1 MPGKIS
7 PFPEQSDYFDPSEHG
22 PITNPYAG
30 RNFLQSAD
38 GSYDEFRETFGDNSY
53 FCRLVNYFAWGVPTV
68 AGGISLAPIFST
80 YFPASAYL
88 KTSLVSGTIN
98 STMNLTSQLAVNG
111 DVDLISTMTA
121 FGSGFLPGS
130 SAISILRNSMI
141 AGGVDAAFN
150 YDLTQGFRSVFTN
163 KSLALTTSDF
173 FFGNYIQ
180 S

>member
-1 MPGKIS
+1 
-7 PFPEQSDYFDPSEHG
+7 
-22 PITNPYAG
+22 
-30 RNFLQSAD
+30 
-38 GSYDEFRETFGDNSY
+38 
-53 FCRLVNYFAWGVPTV
+53 
-68 AGGISLAPIFST
+68 
-80 YFPASAYL
+80 
-88 KTSLVSGTIN
+88 
-98 STMNLTSQLAVNG
+98 MNLTSQLAVNG